1 MKMYFKRMKDEW
13 TGLVEQADPLIR
25 AKAAE
30 IAVAHAHYLS
40 IEFYRIVRI
49 DPHAEE
55 FLSNEQVERQLKSAM
70 ERWIINVLSAQ
81 VDDVERLIQI
91 QHTVAE
97 VHARIGIPV
106 EIVEMG
112 FRVLKKILYPV
123 IFSSDYSAA
132 EKLQVYHFSINS
144 IDIAMEVM
152 TRAFTFSDSSA
163 SKEDENYRI
172 FSLLENA
179 EEEKERQIAS
189 ILSWEIDI
197 IYKVLLDSDLGSS
210 LPLSQADF
218 GLWFNH
224 KGRHYF
230 SGIAEVG
237 HISRLI
243 QDFDGIFNQTMRNT
257 RNLNNRSLRVKFLLQ
272 IRNTVSQ
279 IITLLRELFEEVS
292 RHEVGMDVLT
302 KLLNRRF
309 LPTIFKRE
317 IAHAN
322 RTGTPLSV
330 LIIDVDKFKEINDTW
345 GHNTGDEILRKVSQA
360 FYDNVR
366 SSDYV
371 FRYGGDEFII
381 VLTEASEN
389 ETLRTAERIRSRVE
403 KTKLKAANGEDIA
416 LSLSIGAAMF
426 NGHPD
431 YERLIQ
437 VQNAQSWSATIRQR
451 DGAPAGILQIKTS
464 SGAETSAFIERVA
477 DISQHMAALA
487 LEQEKSRQHIEQLIQ
502 FDPMT
507 GLPKRNNLHNYLDDL
522 VDKAVSPVVYLIG
535 VDHIQDVIDSLGYAW
550 ADQALLEVVNRF
562 REKLKPDQ
570 YLCRIEGTQFV
581 LVSLENDVSNI
592 TQIAD
597 ELRNVVSKPIMIDD
611 KPFPLTLSIGISYDV
626 GKNRDY
632 LLSTAHNAMDYIR
645 KNGGNGWQFFSPA
658 MNEMV
663 KERLVLGAALKEAIS
678 NNQLKLVY
686 QPQIFAETG
695 ELYGIEALAR
705 WHDPQHGHVPPSRF
719 IPLAEEIGEIEN
731 IGRWVIAEACRQL
744 AEWRSQNIHIP
755 ALSVNLSA
763 LHFRSNQLPNQV
775 SDAMHAWGIDGHQLT
790 VEITESMMMEHDT
803 EIFKRIQ
810 ILRDMGVGLSVDDF
824 GTGFSGLSRLV
835 SLPVT
840 EIKIDKSF
848 VDRCLTEKRI
858 LALLEAITSIG
869 QSLNLTVVA
878 EGVETKEQFEMLRK
892 IHCRVIQGY
901 FFSRPLHAE
910 EIPGWMSSVLPLKI

>member
-1 MKMYFKRMKDEW
+1 MKLTDAENAADGIFFPALEQNMMGAVLINENDE
-13 TGLVEQADPLIR
+13 VMFFNP
-25 AKAAE
+25 
-30 IAVAHAHYLS
+30 
-40 IEFYRIVRI
+40 
-49 DPHAEE
+49 
-55 FLSNEQVERQLKSAM
+55 
-70 ERWIINVLSAQ
+70 
-81 VDDVERLIQI
+81 
-91 QHTVAE
+91 
-97 VHARIGIPV
+97 
-106 EIVEMG
+106 
-112 FRVLKKILYPV
+112 
-123 IFSSDYSAA
+123 AA
-132 EKLQVYHFSINS
+132 EKLWGYKREEVIGNNIDMLIPRDLRPAHPEYIRHNREGGKARAEGKVYYLALVRDASVEMAQKEQTRQLI
-144 IDIAMEVM
+144 IAVDHLDRPVIVLDPERHIVQCN
-152 TRAFTFSDSSA
+152 RAFTEMFGYCISEASGMQPDTLLNIPEFPADNRIRLQQLLWKTARDQDEFLLLTRTGEKIWIKASISPVYDVLAHLQNLVMTFSDIT
-163 SKEDENYRI
+163 E
-172 FSLLENA
+172 
-179 EEEKERQIAS
+179 ERQIRQLEGN
-189 ILSWEIDI
+189 ILAAMCSSPPFHEMGEII
-197 IYKVLLDSDLGSS
+197 C
-210 LPLSQADF
+210 
-218 GLWFNH
+218 
-224 KGRHYF
+224 
-230 SGIAEVG
+230 
-237 HISRLI
+237 
-243 QDFDGIFNQTMRNT
+243 RN
-257 RNLNNRSLRVKFLLQ
+257 
-272 IRNTVSQ
+272 I
-279 IITLLRELFEEVS
+279 E
-292 RHEVGMDVLT
+292 
-302 KLLNRRF
+302 
-309 LPTIFKRE
+309 
-317 IAHAN
+317 
-322 RTGTPLSV
+322 SV
-330 LIIDVDKFKEINDTW
+330 LN
-345 GHNTGDEILRKVSQA
+345 
-360 FYDNVR
+360 
-366 SSDYV
+366 
-371 FRYGGDEFII
+371 
-381 VLTEASEN
+381 
-389 ETLRTAERIRSRVE
+389 
-403 KTKLKAANGEDIA
+403 
-416 LSLSIGAAMF
+416 
-426 NGHPD
+426 
-431 YERLIQ
+431 
-437 VQNAQSWSATIRQR
+437 
-451 DGAPAGILQIKTS
+451 
-464 SGAETSAFIERVA
+464 
-477 DISQHMAALA
+477 
-487 LEQEKSRQHIEQLIQ
+487 
-502 FDPMT
+502 
-507 GLPKRNNLHNYLDDL
+507 
-522 VDKAVSPVVYLIG
+522 
-535 VDHIQDVIDSLGYAW
+535 
-550 ADQALLEVVNRF
+550 
-562 REKLKPDQ
+562 
-570 YLCRIEGTQFV
+570 GTQFV

-663 KERLVLGAALKEAIS
+663 KERLFLGAALKEAIS

-705 WHDPQHGHVPPSRF
+705 WHDPLHGHVPPSRF

-775 SDAMHAWGIDGHQLT
+775 SDAMQAWGIDGHQLT

-901 FFSRPLHAE
+901 FFSRPLPAE

>member
-437 VQNAQSWSATIRQR
+437 VQNPQSWSATIRQR

-744 AEWRSQNIHIP
+744 AELRSQNIHIP

-901 FFSRPLHAE
+901 FFSRPLPAE

>member
-755 ALSVNLSA
+755 ALSVNSSA

-901 FFSRPLHAE
+901 FFSRPLPAE

>member
-1 MKMYFKRMKDEW
+1 FFPALEQNMMGAVLINENDE
-13 TGLVEQADPLIR
+13 VMFFNP
-25 AKAAE
+25 
-30 IAVAHAHYLS
+30 
-40 IEFYRIVRI
+40 
-49 DPHAEE
+49 
-55 FLSNEQVERQLKSAM
+55 
-70 ERWIINVLSAQ
+70 
-81 VDDVERLIQI
+81 
-91 QHTVAE
+91 
-97 VHARIGIPV
+97 
-106 EIVEMG
+106 
-112 FRVLKKILYPV
+112 
-123 IFSSDYSAA
+123 AA
-132 EKLQVYHFSINS
+132 EKLWGYKREEVIGNNIDMLIPRDLRPAHPEYIRHNREGGKARVEGMSRELQLEKKDGSKIWTRFALSKVSAEGKVYYLALVRDASVEMAQKEQTRQLI
-144 IDIAMEVM
+144 IAVDHLDRPVIVLDPERHIVQCN
-152 TRAFTFSDSSA
+152 RAFTEMFGYCISEA
-163 SKEDENYRI
+163 SGMQPD
-172 FSLLENA
+172 
-179 EEEKERQIAS
+179 
-189 ILSWEIDI
+189 
-197 IYKVLLDSDLGSS
+197 
-210 LPLSQADF
+210 
-218 GLWFNH
+218 
-224 KGRHYF
+224 
-230 SGIAEVG
+230 
-237 HISRLI
+237 
-243 QDFDGIFNQTMRNT
+243 
-257 RNLNNRSLRVKFLLQ
+257 
-272 IRNTVSQ
+272 
-279 IITLLRELFEEVS
+279 TLLNIPEF
-292 RHEVGMDVLT
+292 
-302 KLLNRRF
+302 
-309 LPTIFKRE
+309 P
-317 IAHAN
+317 A
-322 RTGTPLSV
+322 
-330 LIIDVDKFKEINDTW
+330 
-345 GHNTGDEILRKVSQA
+345 
-360 FYDNVR
+360 DN
-366 SSDYV
+366 
-371 FRYGGDEFII
+371 
-381 VLTEASEN
+381 
-389 ETLRTAERIRSRVE
+389 RIR
-403 KTKLKAANGEDIA
+403 
-416 LSLSIGAAMF
+416 
-426 NGHPD
+426 
-431 YERLIQ
+431 
-437 VQNAQSWSATIRQR
+437 
-451 DGAPAGILQIKTS
+451 
-464 SGAETSAFIERVA
+464 
-477 DISQHMAALA
+477 
-487 LEQEKSRQHIEQLIQ
+487 QEKSRQHIEQLIQ

-507 GLPKRNNLHNYLDDL
+507 GLPNRNNLHNYLDDL

-611 KPFPLTLSIGISYDV
+611 KPFPLTLSIGISYDL

-705 WHDPQHGHVPPSRF
+705 WHDPLHGHVPPSRF

-901 FFSRPLHAE
+901 FFSRPLPAE